1 MNQTIEA
8 IFDGEVFRTVIPPII
23 KNNSMAHGGRCI
35 FEGDVSR

>member
-8 IFDGEVFRTVIPPII
+8 IFDDEVFRPVISPVI
-23 KNNSMAHGGRCI
+23 KANSMAHDGRCI